1 VDLLAGE
8 ELRAMA
14 KEVIVQPLEI
24 VSQIRK
30 LVGGVAIAVGF
41 KQISSSEN
49 TFVNVAEHFMLRENA
64 GHRLLR
70 LDYL

>member
-1 VDLLAGE
+1 MKTLEVDLLAGE

-30 LVGGVAIAVGF
+30 LVG
-41 KQISSSEN
+41 E
-49 TFVNVAEHFMLRENA
+49 
-64 GHRLLR
+64 
-70 LDYL
+70 